1 MTVVGIYEGL
11 ITNLSTIATGAALDY
26 ASKAAF
32 LSDGWL
38 LTWMD
43 VDGVDLVSQP
53 TWDLVRSDTDGD
65 HQFKAEVPY
74 DWWRA
79 KLTVPAGKY
88 ATATNWTGR
97 GTNYGNDDIGGM
109 IASAGTIALSPTATS
124 DTATMYDGDSLKF
137 TVSVTE
143 AALTLIGAAS
153 LAACDTRRA
162 YIKLDTTA
170 AGAAPT
176 VDYTDLTVT
185 ILTDTS
191 GDRTLSIT
199 KDAFPTALAVP
210 STTKDIN
217 CTLMLELGEGTKL
230 IMAASV
236 SITILWSSRD
246 GAGT

>member
-1 MTVVGIYEGL
+1 MTVVGIYDGL
-11 ITNLSTIATGAALDY
+11 VTNLSTIATGAALDY

-43 VDGVDLVSQP
+43 VDGVDLASQP

-74 DWWRA
+74 GWYRS

-88 ATATNWTGR
+88 ATVTNWIGR

-109 IASAGTIALSPTATS
+109 IASAGAVTVTPTVTS
-124 DTATMYDGDSLKF
+124 DTATMFDGDSLDF
-137 TVSVTE
+137 DVSVTE
-143 AALTLIGAAS
+143 SALASIGAAS

-162 YIKLDTTA
+162 YIKLDSTA

-210 STTKDIN
+210 STTKAVN
-217 CTLMLELGEGTKL
+217 CTLMLELGEGTKV
-230 IMAASV
+230 IMAAEV
-236 SITILWSSRD
+236 AITILWSSRD
-246 GAGT
+246 GAGS